1 MILVPVVAVKNT
13 KNVAYIN
20 SEYQTIKSVMSI
32 KTGVLLANLGSPTA
46 PTTKAVRKFLGEFL
60 WDKRVVNIPR
70 PVWWLILNFFVL
82 PFRPKKSAHAYQTV
96 CDAEKGSPLA
106 FLTYQLT
113 EKVAEQLITKDIT
126 VDYVMRY
133 GEPSMATQLRRFKD
147 LGIDDIIVLPLYPQY
162 SSTTTASIYDALI
175 NELNTWRYLPSFRF
189 ISDYHQNEAHIT
201 ALANSITQ
209 AWDEQ
214 PKNDLLVMS
223 FHGLPEVLT
232 KMGDPYF
239 YQCQKTAA
247 LIAEKLGLRDSEWK
261 LVFQSRFGKAEWLK
275 PYCVQTLEELPKQ
288 GIKSVDLV
296 CPGFAV
302 DCLETLEEIAITNK
316 EIFIEAGGEQYR
328 YIPAL
333 NDSDAQVNSII
344 SLLEL

>member
-1 MILVPVVAVKNT
+1 MT
-13 KNVAYIN
+13 K
-20 SEYQTIKSVMSI
+20 

-70 PVWWLILNFFVL
+70 PVWWVILNCFVL
-82 PFRPKKSAHAYQTV
+82 PFRPKKSAHAYQTIW
-96 CDAEKGSPLA
+96 DAEKGSPLA
-106 FLTYQLT
+106 FLTRQLA
-113 EKVAEQLITKDIT
+113 EKLAEQLKSKGIT

-133 GEPSMATQLRRFKD
+133 GEPSMANQLRRFKEQ
-147 LGIDDIIVLPLYPQY
+147 GINDIIVLPLYPQY
-162 SSTTTASIYDALI
+162 SSTTTASIYDDLI
-175 NELNTWRYLPSFRF
+175 RELNNWKYLPSFRF
-189 ISDYHQNEAHIT
+189 ISEYYQDDAHI
-201 ALANSITQ
+201 AAVAESITQ
-209 AWDEQ
+209 AWQQQ
-214 PKNDLLVMS
+214 PKNELLVMS
-223 FHGLPEVLT
+223 FHGLPEALT

-239 YQCQKTAA
+239 YQCQETAK
-247 LIAEKLGLRDSEWK
+247 LIADKLGLKDNEWK

-288 GIKSVDLV
+288 GIKTVDLV

-316 EIFIEAGGEQYR
+316 EIFIDAGGEQYR

-333 NDSDAQVNSII
+333 NDSDAQVQSII
-344 SLLEL
+344 SLLEQIH